1 MKVKIC
7 GITNID
13 DARAA
18 VAAGADLLGFN
29 FCPKSPRYI
38 APERAREI
46 AAQVRSSRRKPLLVG
61 VFVNSPL
68 EEVQSILEIA
78 RIDLAQLHGDEPA
91 RVLELLNGRG
101 FKALRPTSETEA
113 EIDAEWFAPYAP
125 NAPVLLIDA
134 YRKDQYG
141 GTGHTA
147 NWSIVTRIAQRYP
160 ILLAGG
166 LTPENVAEAVRQ
178 VRPWG
183 VDVASGVEVSPGRKD
198 AGKMKLF
205 VERAR
210 HHELTGTP
218 AVGGY
223 RARVNGCSDDRL
235 NPKSKI

>member
-18 VAAGADLLGFN
+18 VAVGADLLGFN
-29 FCPKSPRYI
+29 FYTRSPRYI

-46 AAQVRSSRRKPLLVG
+46 AVQIRSSGHRPLLVG

-68 EEVQSILEIA
+68 EEVQSILDIA
-78 RIDLAQLHGDEPA
+78 RIDLAQLHGDEPV
-91 RVLELLNGRG
+91 RVLEQLHGRG
-101 FKALRPTSETEA
+101 FKALRPASETEA
-113 EIDAEWFAPYAP
+113 EIDAERFAPCAP
-125 NAPVLLIDA
+125 NAPALLLDA
-134 YRKDQYG
+134 YRRDQYG
-141 GTGHTA
+141 GTGHMADWTIA
-147 NWSIVTRIAQRYP
+147 TKMAQRYP

-183 VDVASGVEVSPGRKD
+183 VDVASGVEVSPGKKD
-198 AGKMKLF
+198 AGKVKLF

-210 HHELTGTP
+210 RRELTAGTP
-218 AVGGY
+218 AAGAV
-223 RARVNGCSDDRL
+223 R
-235 NPKSKI
+235 P